1 MALACESDEVRLKCV
16 DLFPASI
23 LYISWSW
30 MSGWNSE
37 RLVASWGRHHF
48 TMILLVASGVE
59 GMGSEPGVGKDGK
72 SSRAVTLG
80 VPLNNKSN
88 LDPLQRSI
96 GPPQPHQSRWPLR
109 GDAG

>member
-1 MALACESDEVRLKCV
+1 MCRSLSSVYLIY
-16 DLFPASI
+16 I
-23 LYISWSW
+23 LVLD
-30 MSGWNSE
+30 E
-37 RLVASWGRHHF
+37 RLELREAGRVLGLGKTSFHHDL
-48 TMILLVASGVE
+48 IVVASGVE
-59 GMGSEPGVGKDGK
+59 GMGSEPRVGKDGQ